1 MGLYVFLE
9 EDLGTVKILMYN
21 KKKERLISLSFLL
34 KTITAVIVN
43 NYLNHD
49 QRLLHLHIPL
59 LG

>member
-9 EDLGTVKILMYN
+9 EDLETVKILMYN

-49 QRLLHLHIPL
+49 QRLLYLHIPL

>member
-1 MGLYVFLE
+1 MFLE